1 MKNVSSFN
9 FLFKCEF
16 GLFIFFAF
24 ACIIALVNSSLHPP
38 LIVLAFSFDFTKMAS
53 PQRNYSEPSLSQC
66 RRLAETITSPR
77 QLVESKGAI
86 QSIHTRSSGNPHIR
100 FK

>member
-1 MKNVSSFN
+1 MKNASSFTI
-9 FLFKCEF
+9 LFKCKF
-16 GLFIFFAF
+16 GLNPFFAL
-24 ACIIALVNSSLHPP
+24 ACIFAMENSFWHTPS
-38 LIVLAFSFDFTKMAS
+38 IVLAFSFDFTKMAS

-77 QLVESKGAI
+77 QLVESKGAV
-86 QSIHTRSSGNPHIR
+86 QSIHTRSSCNPHIR